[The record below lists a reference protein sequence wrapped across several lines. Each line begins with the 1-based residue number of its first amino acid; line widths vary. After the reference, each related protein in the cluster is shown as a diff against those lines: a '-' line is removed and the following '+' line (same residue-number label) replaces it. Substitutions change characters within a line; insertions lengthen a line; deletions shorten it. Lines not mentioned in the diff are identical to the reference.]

1 MCIYKQWWLCIAV
14 CNHLVCDASIAA
26 GEVQADVCDQDYGS
40 GIEDEEGSTSGNGT
54 LYIRNN
60 F

>member
-1 MCIYKQWWLCIAV
+1 MRSYKKWWLCIAV
-14 CNHLVCDASIAA
+14 CNCLVCDASIAA

-54 LYIRNN
+54 L
-60 F
+60 